1 MGGAPGGGAGSHGR
15 GRAPHGRELC
25 QVLGLPAAAGMSS
38 LSRGFV
44 ACCSRFANLSYV
56 AIPLRDKRVTQRKL
70 SDYFAITRVYKG
82 CKNVKVQQQLT
93 KYFTLK
99 PKADRAGA
107 VAPRCR
113 HRRHRRHRHHHHL
126 LHIFNAAVARLTMGC
141 SPLPA
146 QRGRPAQPRGDR
158 ADRRRRPAEY
168 HQRALQV
175 SGQCVRRSLTL
186 ATRSGA
192 SRADIGIIE
201 TLQSTLSRGAAAPS

>member
-1 MGGAPGGGAGSHGR
+1 MQVLRRPVRQEGWLLGGAPGGGAGSHGR

-70 SDYFAITRVYKG
+70 SDYFAITRVYTG
-82 CKNVKVQQQLT
+82 CKNVEVQQQLT

-126 LHIFNAAVARLTMGC
+126 LHSFNAAVARLTMGC
-141 SPLPA
+141 SPLPRA
-146 QRGRPAQPRGDR
+146 ARASCATPRRSCRPPSASRRRSPARSSSERAMRPTLSYFGHALWGEPRGHR
-158 ADRRRRPAEY
+158 Y
-168 HQRALQV
+168 Y
-175 SGQCVRRSLTL
+175 
-186 ATRSGA
+186 
-192 SRADIGIIE
+192 
-201 TLQSTLSRGAAAPS
+201 